1 MQPKKNIMH
10 LPVYQPGKPIEDVK
24 RELGLEEV
32 IKLAS
37 NENPIG
43 YSPKAKAA
51 MLDEIDQLYLY
62 PDGASVE
69 LTAVLAQKLGV
80 SDNQIIFGTGS
91 SDIILMICRAYL
103 TSADE
108 TIMAD
113 ETFSQYKHNCEV
125 ENAKIV
131 EVPLKDGKHD
141 LPAMLAAIN
150 EKTKVLWICN
160 PNNPTGTI
168 VEHEQLV
175 QFLQQVPAHVLVVLD
190 EAYCEYVTDEQFT
203 DGVKLIQQFSNLV
216 VLRTF
221 SKVYGLAANRI
232 GYGVGEASV
241 IRAINQVREP
251 FNTGRLAQ
259 VAAKAS
265 LLDDEF
271 LASSRAANSAGLDYL
286 HGEFDRLG
294 LQYFKGHGNFI
305 MVDVRT
311 PSMQI
316 FDLLLR
322 KGIIVRAGWK
332 HYPTAIRVS
341 VGNQEQ
347 NAKFIAALQQ
357 VLTELAVLQ

>member
-1 MQPKKNIMH
+1 MQPKVNIMH

-24 RELGLEEV
+24 RELGLDEV

-43 YSPKAKAA
+43 YSPKARAA
-51 MLDEIDQLYLY
+51 MLDEIDHLHIY
-62 PDGASVE
+62 PDGASVD
-69 LTAVLAQKLGV
+69 LTAVLASKLGV
-80 SDNQIIFGTGS
+80 ESNQIIFGTGS

-103 TSADE
+103 TAADE

-125 ENAKIV
+125 ENTNII

-141 LPAMLAAIN
+141 LNAMLAAVT
-150 EKTKVLWICN
+150 ERTKVLWICN

-168 VEHEQLV
+168 IGREELEA
-175 QFLQQVPAHVLVVLD
+175 FLAKLPKHVLVVLD
-190 EAYCEYVTDEQFT
+190 EAYGEYVTDPNFPNGIT
-203 DGVKLIQQFSNLV
+203 LIDRYPNIV

-241 IRAINQVREP
+241 IRTINQVREP

-265 LLDDEF
+265 LQDDEF
-271 LASSRAANSAGLDYL
+271 LARSQASNTAGLNYL
-286 HGEFDRLG
+286 HAQFDRLG

-332 HYPTAIRVS
+332 HYPNAIRVS
-341 VGNQEQ
+341 VGTAEQ
-347 NAKFIAALQQ
+347 NEKFIQALEE
-357 VLTELAVLQ
+357 VLIELAVLQ

>member
-1 MQPKKNIMH
+1 MQPKKNILH

-51 MLDEIDQLYLY
+51 MLDEIEQLHLY

-80 SDNQIIFGTGS
+80 ADKQIIFGTGS

-108 TIMAD
+108 TVMAD

-131 EVPLKDGKHD
+131 EVPLKDGVHD
-141 LPAMLAAIN
+141 LDGMLAAIT
-150 EKTKVLWICN
+150 ERTKVLWICN

-168 VEHEQLV
+168 VKHDQLV
-175 QFLQQVPAHVLVVLD
+175 KFLNEVPHHVLVVLD
-190 EAYCEYVTDEQFT
+190 EAYREYVRDEQFT
-203 DGVKLIQQFSNLV
+203 DGVQLIEQFPNLV

-232 GYGVGEASV
+232 GYGVGNAEV
-241 IRAINQVREP
+241 IRNINQVREP

-265 LLDDEF
+265 LHDDKF
-271 LASSRAANSAGLDYL
+271 LARSVAANSAGLDYL
-286 HGEFDRLG
+286 HAQFDRLG
-294 LQYFKGHGNFI
+294 LTYFEGHGNFI

-322 KGIIVRAGWK
+322 KGFIVRAGWK
-332 HYPTAIRVS
+332 HYPTWIRVS
-341 VGNQEQ
+341 VGKEEE
-347 NAKFIAALQQ
+347 NAKFIAALEQ

>member
-1 MQPKKNIMH
+1 MQPKLNIMH

-24 RELGLEEV
+24 RELGLDEV

-43 YSPKAKAA
+43 FSPKARAA
-51 MLDEIDQLYLY
+51 MLDEIDQLNIY

-69 LTAVLAQKLGV
+69 LAATLAKKLGV
-80 SDNQIIFGTGS
+80 QDNQIIFGTGS

-103 TSADE
+103 TAGDE
-108 TIMAD
+108 TVMAD
-113 ETFSQYKHNCEV
+113 ETFSQYKHNCEI

-131 EVPLKDGKHD
+131 EVPLKDGKHN
-141 LPAMLAAIN
+141 LEAMLAAVT
-150 EKTKVLWICN
+150 ERTKVMWICN
-160 PNNPTGTI
+160 PNNPTGTV
-168 VEHEQLV
+168 VEHEKFV
-175 QFLQQVPAHVLVVLD
+175 QFLSQVPNHVLVVLD
-190 EAYCEYVTDEQFT
+190 EAYCEYVTSGNFT
-203 DGVKLIQQFSNLV
+203 DGVSLISKHTNLV

-232 GYGVGEASV
+232 GYGIGEASV
-241 IRAINQVREP
+241 IRTINQVREP

-271 LASSRAANSAGLDYL
+271 LAHSVAANSAGRDYL
-286 HGEFDRLG
+286 HAQFERLG
-294 LQYFKGHGNFI
+294 LQYYEGHGNFI

-322 KGIIVRAGWK
+322 KGIIIRAGWK
-332 HYPTAIRVS
+332 QYPTYIRVS
-341 VGNQEQ
+341 VGTEQE
-347 NAKFIAALQQ
+347 NSKFIQALEE

>member
-1 MQPKKNIMH
+1 MQPKVNIMH

-24 RELGLEEV
+24 RELGLDEV

-43 YSPKAKAA
+43 FSPKAREA
-51 MLDEIDQLYLY
+51 MLDEIDQLNIY

-69 LTAVLAQKLGV
+69 LTAVMAKKLGV
-80 SDNQIIFGTGS
+80 QENQIIFGTGS

-103 TSADE
+103 TAEDE
-108 TIMAD
+108 TVMAN
-113 ETFSQYKHNCEV
+113 ETFSQYKHNCEI

-131 EVPLKDGKHD
+131 EVPLKDGRHD
-141 LPAMLAAIN
+141 LEAMLAAVTDR
-150 EKTKVLWICN
+150 TKVVWICN
-160 PNNPTGTI
+160 PNNPTGTV

-175 QFLQQVPAHVLVVLD
+175 QFLEKMPKHVLVVLD
-190 EAYCEYVTDEQFT
+190 EAYCEYVTADNFT
-203 DGVKLIQQFSNLV
+203 DGVSLIPQFSNV
-216 VLRTF
+216 VILRTF

-232 GYGVGEASV
+232 GYGIGEASV
-241 IRAINQVREP
+241 IRTINQVREP

-271 LASSRAANSAGLDYL
+271 LARSVAANSAGLDYL
-286 HGEFDRLG
+286 HSAFDRLG
-294 LQYFKGHGNFI
+294 LQYFTGHGNFI
-305 MVDVRT
+305 LVDVRT
-311 PSMQI
+311 PSKQI

-322 KGIIVRAGWK
+322 KGIIIRAGWK
-332 HYPTAIRVS
+332 HYPTWIRVS
-341 VGNQEQ
+341 VGTEQE
-347 NAKFIAALQQ
+347 NMKFVRALEE

>member
-1 MQPKKNIMH
+1 MQPKKNILH

-51 MLDEIDQLYLY
+51 MLDEIEQLHLY
-62 PDGASVE
+62 PDGASIE
-69 LTAVLAQKLGV
+69 LTAALARKLGV
-80 SDNQIIFGTGS
+80 ADKQIIFGTGS

-108 TIMAD
+108 TVMAD

-125 ENAKIV
+125 ENAQIV
-131 EVPLKDGKHD
+131 EVPLKDGVHD
-141 LPAMLAAIN
+141 LDAMLAAIT
-150 EKTKVLWICN
+150 ERTKVLWICN

-168 VEHEQLV
+168 VKHDELV
-175 QFLQQVPAHVLVVLD
+175 KFLTAVPNHVLVVLD
-190 EAYCEYVTDEQFT
+190 EAYCEYVRDEQFT
-203 DGVKLIQQFSNLV
+203 DGVKLIEQFPNLV

-232 GYGVGEASV
+232 GYGVGNADV
-241 IRAINQVREP
+241 IRNINQVREP

-265 LLDDEF
+265 LLDGEF
-271 LASSRAANSAGLDYL
+271 LARSVAANSAGLDYL
-286 HGEFDRLG
+286 HDQFDRLG
-294 LQYFKGHGNFI
+294 LKYYEGHGNFI

-332 HYPTAIRVS
+332 HYPTWIRVS
-341 VGNQEQ
+341 VGKEEE
-347 NAKFIAALQQ
+347 NAKFIAALEQ

>member
-1 MQPKKNIMH
+1 MQPKQNIMH

-24 RELGLEEV
+24 RELGLDDV

-51 MLDEIDQLYLY
+51 MLDEIDRLNIY

-69 LTAVLAQKLGV
+69 LTAVLAKKLGV
-80 SDNQIIFGTGS
+80 AENQLIFGTGS

-108 TIMAD
+108 TVMAD

-131 EVPLKDGKHD
+131 EVPLKEGKHD
-141 LPAMLAAIN
+141 LDAMLEAVN
-150 EKTKVLWICN
+150 ERTKVLWICN

-168 VEHEQLV
+168 VEHEELV
-175 QFLQQVPAHVLVVLD
+175 QFLTKVPGHVLVVLD
-190 EAYCEYVTDEQFT
+190 EAYCEYVTDEQYT
-203 DGVKLIQQFSNLV
+203 DGTKLLEQFPNLV

-232 GYGVGEASV
+232 GYGIGAAPV

-271 LASSRAANSAGLDYL
+271 LTRSRAANSAGRDYL
-286 HGEFDRLG
+286 HAQFDCMG
-294 LQYFKGHGNFI
+294 LQYFEGHGNFI

-316 FDLLLR
+316 FDRLLR
-322 KGIIVRAGWK
+322 KGIIIRAGWK
-332 HYPTAIRVS
+332 HYPNSIRVS
-341 VGNQEQ
+341 VGNEEQ
-347 NAKFIAALQQ
+347 NAKFIQALEE